1 VAASAAIAASAPAV
15 AQAPPGPDRPTQVD
29 PRGCAADEWLQP
41 DPQKPGATKPPQGTT
56 GESLSEKLARTD
68 GVLCPP
74 NVDPDIRAPAP
85 GGGKTPVIPPPGS
98 PGGDPSVRPK

>member
-1 VAASAAIAASAPAV
+1 MIAVTGSAV
-15 AQAPPGPDRPTQVD
+15 AQAPPGPDRPAQVD
-29 PRGCAADEWLQP
+29 PRGCKPDERLQP
-41 DPQKPGATKPPQGTT
+41 DPQKPDATKPQGAT
-56 GESLSEKLARTD
+56 GENLSEKLARTD

-98 PGGDPSVRPK
+98 PGGDQSVRPK